1 MHKNRDDQGTL
12 NLGNAG
18 ARIGCCNITPAKHFC
33 KERHATCDMR
43 GVASGTVEIT
53 EVYCKD
59 NHSWMHFGGDISCPT
74 CHNGEHGFHVHQGRT
89 IFDSDGRVNCASSNT
104 ASHFSNG
111 PDNGTKDGT
120 LMHGHHDDPNR
131 YGYIGVRLQAIIILD
146 TMVQS
151 QIFKNALLRIFSN
164 LT

>member
-104 ASHFSNG
+104 SSHFSNG
-111 PDNGTKDGT
+111 PDNGTTGGT

-131 YGYIGVRLQAIIILD
+131 YISVLCKQLLVSCIAHWII
-146 TMVQS
+146 
-151 QIFKNALLRIFSN
+151 
-164 LT
+164 